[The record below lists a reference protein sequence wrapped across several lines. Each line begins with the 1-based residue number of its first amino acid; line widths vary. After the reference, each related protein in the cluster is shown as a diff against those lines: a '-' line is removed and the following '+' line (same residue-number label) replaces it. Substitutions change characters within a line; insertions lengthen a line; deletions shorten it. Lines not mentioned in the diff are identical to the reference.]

1 MITENIILTI
11 NFAIIMAS
19 ISLKNPYISKYILN
33 WSN

>member
-11 NFAIIMAS
+11 IMAS
-19 ISLKNPYISKYILN
+19 IPLKNPYISRYILN